1 MKNNRQFIQS
11 GAKPKQVIKKITETS
26 YFSFSLHQ
34 SKSTIKIL
42 KISVFYAIFG
52 HQNGKIPDFKT
63 SVPTLPEFWHMSRQF
78 SQDDVTLM

>member
-1 MKNNRQFIQS
+1 MRALYSHGWKLVYTIQ
-11 GAKPKQVIKKITETS
+11 
-26 YFSFSLHQ
+26 
-34 SKSTIKIL
+34 IL

>member
-1 MKNNRQFIQS
+1 MQQDESFILTWLKVS
-11 GAKPKQVIKKITETS
+11 I
-26 YFSFSLHQ
+26 Y
-34 SKSTIKIL
+34 TIKIL
-42 KISVFYAIFG
+42 KISVFYAIFW